1 MRNIS
6 FCDSETLISRMSF
19 YLYLDWSC
27 TIPWNSWN
35 NCNVLTTRWHCEIAH
50 IAEAPIGCWSL
61 LGTRLSSSQ
70 LWSWQQATW
79 QHCPSTTLQLHSFVI
94 WHAGPV
100 QRVPSSWFRKRPGA
114 PFSADLVVS
123 FCISYSMS
131 IRPPQLASQL
141 LSSGERGSK
150 PKLQSLSATTWA
162 NLIVPP
168 LILLVCSFSMF

>member
-6 FCDSETLISRMSF
+6 FCDSQTLISRMSF

-50 IAEAPIGCWSL
+50 IAEAPIGVDHYWGQDCLPHSSGPDNRQ
-61 LGTRLSSSQ
+61 LGNIV
-70 LWSWQQATW
+70 
-79 QHCPSTTLQLHSFVI
+79 PLQLYNFI
-94 WHAGPV
+94 ALWYDTPV
-100 QRVPSSWFRKRPGA
+100 QYKEFHLPGLGR
-114 PFSADLVVS
+114 DLEPHFLLTWLSLSVLVAV
-123 FCISYSMS
+123 CQYDHRI
-131 IRPPQLASQL
+131 ASQL
-141 LSSGERGSK
+141 LSLGERGSK

>member
-6 FCDSETLISRMSF
+6 FCDSQTLISRMSF

-123 FCISYSMS
+123 FCISCSMS
-131 IRPPQLASQL
+131 IRPSHRIPAAFFRR
-141 LSSGERGSK
+141 ERFKTQVTKSVRYDMG
-150 PKLQSLSATTWA
+150 
-162 NLIVPP
+162 
-168 LILLVCSFSMF
+168 